1 MAQVADA
8 IATLASAAEDYLQAA
23 EAVADALSELEGVD
37 LDDIKDDHVRGVVER
52 VMSKVAALEPDR
64 TPAQELVDLSS
75 FGGYDVEAA
84 CE

>member
-37 LDDIKDDHVRGVVER
+37 LDEIKDGHVREVVER
-52 VMSKVAALEPDR
+52 VMSKVAVLEPDR
-64 TPAQELVDLSS
+64 TPAQELVNLSS